1 MKFEVDIEVQTSLQ
15 AYIPKTSNSTF
26 HSRELV
32 YKLTSTSIVM
42 PCLRHVKGRRRM
54 RRRESTVCINGG
66 GPALKSGRKDDPQK
80 SDPRES
86 DRQE

>member
-42 PCLRHVKGRRRM
+42 KGRRRM

-86 DRQE
+86 DRQG

>member
-1 MKFEVDIEVQTSLQ
+1 
-15 AYIPKTSNSTF
+15 
-26 HSRELV
+26 
-32 YKLTSTSIVM
+32 
-42 PCLRHVKGRRRM
+42 M
-54 RRRESTVCINGG
+54 RRRDLKRTAENLVFLL